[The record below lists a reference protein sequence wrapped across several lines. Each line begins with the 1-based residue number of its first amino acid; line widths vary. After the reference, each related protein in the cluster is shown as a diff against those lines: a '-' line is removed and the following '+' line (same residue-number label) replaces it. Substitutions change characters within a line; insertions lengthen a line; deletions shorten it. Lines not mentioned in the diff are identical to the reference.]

1 MKSIISLVFLSGLV
15 SSKIINTEDQKQS
28 PMQRKMPEDMVDEVI
43 WPEILGD
50 QKRIRNNSIDRQTP
64 PFPENGFKLNLAIR
78 YDKLFSAKF
87 PGTEKIRYVLILD
100 F

>member
-1 MKSIISLVFLSGLV
+1 MKSILSLVFLSGLV

-28 PMQRKMPEDMVDEVI
+28 PMQRKMPEDMVDEVF

-50 QKRIRNNSIDRQTP
+50 QKRIRNNSTDRQTP

-78 YDKLFSAKF
+78 YDKLFAAKF
-87 PGTEKIRYVLILD
+87 PGTEKIRY
-100 F
+100 

>member
-1 MKSIISLVFLSGLV
+1 MKSILSLVFLSGLV

-87 PGTEKIRYVLILD
+87 PGTEKIRY
-100 F
+100 

>member
-1 MKSIISLVFLSGLV
+1 MLSMKSILSLVFLSGLV

-87 PGTEKIRYVLILD
+87 PGTEKIRY
-100 F
+100 

>member
-1 MKSIISLVFLSGLV
+1 MKSILSLVFLSGLV

-28 PMQRKMPEDMVDEVI
+28 PMQRKMPEDMVDEVF

-50 QKRIRNNSIDRQTP
+50 QKRIKNNSTDRQTP

-87 PGTEKIRYVLILD
+87 PGTEKIRY
-100 F
+100 

>member
-1 MKSIISLVFLSGLV
+1 MFEVDAKRGFSTFER
-15 SSKIINTEDQKQS
+15 KMTED
-28 PMQRKMPEDMVDEVI
+28 MFDEVF

-100 F
+100 FFYMNCYAQKYTVKNYK